1 MLGVC
6 KLFKSKK
13 KLICEPDES
22 EITILNNSKA
32 FQINNKTIEENTLKI
47 QVNNYSNV
55 PKSPKFIWGS
65 LVANLRRLNLMT
77 LHTACGEIREID
89 KSGNVLNVL
98 VKEDYLY
105 TILTKENNYK
115 QVLDLLRQ
123 IEDNIELNYIL
134 KKKPEDKMK
143 INLERLKNIFGE
155 DLIIK

>member
-1 MLGVC
+1 MLILYIILLIVGF
-6 KLFKSKK
+6 LF
-13 KLICEPDES
+13 LIKGADWFIDGAS
-22 EITILNNSKA
+22 SLAANFK
-32 FQINNKTIEENTLKI
+32 
-47 QVNNYSNV
+47 V
-55 PKSPKFIWGS
+55 PKMIIA
-65 LVANLRRLNLMT
+65 LTIVAFGTSAPELAVGINSMIVGKTEMVL
-77 LHTACGEIREID
+77 
-89 KSGNVLNVL
+89 GNVIGSNILNVL

>member
-1 MLGVC
+1 MLRVC

-22 EITILNNSKA
+22 EINILKDSQG
-32 FQINNKTIEENTLKI
+32 FHNNKTIEENALKI